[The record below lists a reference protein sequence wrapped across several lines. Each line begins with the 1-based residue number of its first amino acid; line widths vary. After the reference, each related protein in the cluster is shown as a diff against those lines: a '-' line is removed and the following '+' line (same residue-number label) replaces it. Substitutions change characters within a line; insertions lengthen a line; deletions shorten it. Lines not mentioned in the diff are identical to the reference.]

1 MSNELNFTLIAQQLG
16 KTQADELQKL
26 LGSVENKE
34 QITPIVNLF
43 LESQRKLSQE
53 NTSLKH
59 ANSEVNLALEQKT
72 KEAESLQKDLNKS
85 KENLKKLNNQ
95 MEASEHQFELKLQET
110 LNKISAQINSVTNPK
125 EEECLTEAR
134 RYTPSLTCETILKEI
149 KQELEFLAKTRSEA
163 VAGSTL

>member
-59 ANSEVNLALEQKT
+59 ANSEVNLALEPLQGYNNVSKFRWNLQIYL
-72 KEAESLQKDLNKS
+72 SLSFKIL
-85 KENLKKLNNQ
+85 
-95 MEASEHQFELKLQET
+95 T
-110 LNKISAQINSVTNPK
+110 L
-125 EEECLTEAR
+125 
-134 RYTPSLTCETILKEI
+134 
-149 KQELEFLAKTRSEA
+149 
-163 VAGSTL
+163 